1 MSNYVEVMNQLRA
14 MNIENFNYIEYL
26 RLVFSNWITG
36 SMFVACT
43 AIFVICI
50 AVLAYQIW
58 FFKKAIKEE
67 LL

>member
-1 MSNYVEVMNQLRA
+1 MSYVEVLNELRT
-14 MNIENFNYIEYL
+14 MGLENFNYIEYL